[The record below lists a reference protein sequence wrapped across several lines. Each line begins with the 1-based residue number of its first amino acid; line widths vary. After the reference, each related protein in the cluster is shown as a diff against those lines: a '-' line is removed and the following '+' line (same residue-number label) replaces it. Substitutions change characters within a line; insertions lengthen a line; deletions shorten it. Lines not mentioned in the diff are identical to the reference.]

1 MHLRAAVFSFALA
14 TSLAAHG
21 APNVTELEAARTQAN
36 ARFHAADARV
46 KEVGVTLSQA
56 SESFRGCHNGALQFQ
71 FTGALTSLEKS
82 RRTLE
87 KGRKEAQALRKSLEG
102 ARSRLEAAHARR
114 NAPTRPEALANEQ
127 VYLERLLTEYVRPLN
142 DTLVPLIDGY
152 TSGITAYSQA
162 LTRYAELCARPGY
175 TGAAGAAFV
184 TGLQAELDALTG
196 KSEQLVTQ
204 ATEARKASAGS
215 ALSAN

>member
-1 MHLRAAVFSFALA
+1 MHLRAAVISFALA
-14 TSLAAHG
+14 SSLAAHA

-36 ARFHAADARV
+36 ARFKAADARV

-56 SESFRGCHNGALQFQ
+56 SEAFRGCHTGALQFQ
-71 FTGALTSLEKS
+71 FTSALASLEKS

-87 KGRKEAQALRKSLEG
+87 KGRKEAQAFRKSLEG
-102 ARSRLEAAHARR
+102 ARSKLEAAHARR

-127 VYLERLLTEYVRPLN
+127 IYAERLLTEYVRPLN

-152 TSGITAYSQA
+152 TTGITAYSQA

-175 TGAAGAAFV
+175 TAAAGAAFI
-184 TGLQAELDALTG
+184 TSLQPELDALAG
-196 KSEQLVTQ
+196 KSKQLVTD
-204 ATEARKASAGS
+204 AGKASAGNAVS
-215 ALSAN
+215 AK